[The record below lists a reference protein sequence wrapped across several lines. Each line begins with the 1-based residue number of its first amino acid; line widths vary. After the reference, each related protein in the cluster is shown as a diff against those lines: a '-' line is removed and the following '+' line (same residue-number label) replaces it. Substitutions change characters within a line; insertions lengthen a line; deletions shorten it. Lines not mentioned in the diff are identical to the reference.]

1 MGGFNPK
8 KVELMES
15 TIADLSEFAEHLNA
29 SGQASDSELMKQA
42 ITVIRGELAKMKGGS
57 AGRVTEESKAD

>member
-15 TIADLSEFAEHLNA
+15 TIADLSEFAEYLNA
-29 SGQASDSELMKQA
+29 SGQANNSELMKQA

-57 AGRVTEESKAD
+57 GGQVAEEAKAD